1 MIEFGWA
8 QLVTDVTSTHDNCSS
23 DDSFEFDVNKKKKKQ
38 SQHQHRSVMI
48 CVNTKKPYFYRQF
61 DVYSC
66 IKYLLF
72 SLLSF
77 ARYVLRALN
86 NIEAPI
92 LQSSTNDWCGVST
105 ATADDKTL
113 FCWPR
118 HQQES
123 HRTTHKAHRVVH
135 VCVCVSCECVV
146 RCGWRVVY
154 CWTFKD
160 DFINSRVAKVL
171 ESAECL
177 WRWWIYTH
185 PVNFRF
191 VMHKLLRGVKNRIKR
206 VTRQFNLLYFTSV
219 NLVVRS

>member
-1 MIEFGWA
+1 MSIHALNIFYSLCFPS
-8 QLVTDVTSTHDNCSS
+8 LVTSFVHWTIQKHRFCKVQQTTDAVCQPRPRTTKLYFVGLVTSKSHTA
-23 DDSFEFDVNKKKKKQ
+23 
-38 SQHQHRSVMI
+38 QH
-48 CVNTKKPYFYRQF
+48 TKHTELCMF
-61 DVYSC
+61 
-66 IKYLLF
+66 
-72 SLLSF
+72 
-77 ARYVLRALN
+77 
-86 NIEAPI
+86 
-92 LQSSTNDWCGVST
+92 
-105 ATADDKTL
+105 
-113 FCWPR
+113 
-118 HQQES
+118 
-123 HRTTHKAHRVVH
+123 
-135 VCVCVSCECVV
+135 VCVSCECVV

-206 VTRQFNLLYFTSV
+206 VTRQFNLLCFTSV